1 MGIYYNIEISANRL
15 NSIIEYLEEY
25 ATNLNDYFEIED
37 VVHTVDFLEK
47 EVEQASIQNNKELQ
61 EWIKWQETLP
71 DFCEFLSK
79 KFGYDEDELNKARIA
94 YLMAVGKEKEEINS
108 DD

>member
-37 VVHTVDFLEK
+37 VVHTVDFLE
-47 EVEQASIQNNKELQ
+47 
-61 EWIKWQETLP
+61 
-71 DFCEFLSK
+71 
-79 KFGYDEDELNKARIA
+79 
-94 YLMAVGKEKEEINS
+94 
-108 DD
+108 